1 MTTRST
7 SLQRRSVIAVALA
20 AVTVSVAA
28 AASLFKVTRGGD
40 DEQSPPP
47 ILSSAS
53 AVATVTNS
61 RQEHTPPERYQFDY
75 QPLWP
80 YASAADAAA
89 AQQALREGHQPW
101 RLDAGT
107 VAQMFTRDYLGFPG
121 VDKVVDVVTQGEHA
135 RVSVGFDHP
144 NGAAATTAVVHLVRF
159 GVGDDAPWE
168 VVGTDD
174 STLTLTGPSY
184 GSTVRSPLLAGGR
197 ISGVDESLRVQVR
210 QIGHPRPV
218 GEAPPIPAGGTDTPW
233 TTTVPFTAA
242 CPGTLTVVVSTG
254 GHVAEVERFAIT
266 GVHC

>member
-1 MTTRST
+1 MTTRAT
-7 SLQRRSVIAVALA
+7 SQRRSVIAVALA

-28 AASLFKVTRGGD
+28 TASLLEVTRGGN

-53 AVATVTNS
+53 AVPTVTNS

-80 YASAADAAA
+80 YASAAA
-89 AQQALREGHQPW
+89 AQRALREGHQPW

-107 VAQMFTRDYLGFPG
+107 VAQMFTRDYLGFPD

-144 NGAAATTAVVHLVRF
+144 NGAAATAAVVHLVRF

-218 GEAPPIPAGGTDTPW
+218 GEAPPTPAGGTDTPW
-233 TTTVPFTAA
+233 TATVPFTAP